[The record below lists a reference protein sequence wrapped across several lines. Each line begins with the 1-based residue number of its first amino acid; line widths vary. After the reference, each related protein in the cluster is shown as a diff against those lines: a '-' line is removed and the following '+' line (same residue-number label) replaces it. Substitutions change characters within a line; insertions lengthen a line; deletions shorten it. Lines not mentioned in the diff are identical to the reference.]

1 MADEVDKF
9 LLPTDL
15 QQNWSTN
22 MENSR
27 KRYRKTHRI
36 QNLKFPFMKYRYAQQ
51 LGRVARDRVTESGT
65 DLCENVLNSCEIVS
79 KDIENSLALFH
90 NIHRRL

>member
-1 MADEVDKF
+1 
-9 LLPTDL
+9 
-15 QQNWSTN
+15 
-22 MENSR
+22 
-27 KRYRKTHRI
+27 
-36 QNLKFPFMKYRYAQQ
+36 MKYRYAQQ

-90 NIHRRL
+90 NIHRRLQIKVIYKKTENERYS